1 MLALLAVACGQASTS
16 SSGDLSP
23 SPTASTL
30 EPGDSMEKRDG
41 SGAAAGDEEEEEDE
55 GYYVDVEGEDLR
67 FVPRTFDVM
76 VTQEIEFIN
85 KDAVLH
91 NISIPAAGI
100 SVDVEPGEE
109 IYTPPISLGPGRY
122 AFSCRIHGS
131 QGMRGTFTMTSD
143 REIIVQRRGY

>member
-1 MLALLAVACGQASTS
+1 MLTLLAAACAPASTS
-16 SSGDLSP
+16 SSRELSP
-23 SPTASTL
+23 SPTASIL

-41 SGAAAGDEEEEEDE
+41 SGAAAGEEEELDE
-55 GYYVDVEGEDLR
+55 RYYVEIEGEGSR

-85 KDAVLH
+85 KDSVLH

-122 AFSCRIHGS
+122 AFSCRIHAS
-131 QGMRGTFTMTSD
+131 KGMRGTFTMTSD